1 MILRFS
7 LLNDMLRFL
16 QNNTLALI
24 VLHIFTAKEF
34 SEESILPQTHEFV
47 QMLRGGLKI
56 VKTLQLIV
64 HCASRRR

>member
-7 LLNDMLRFL
+7 LLNDMLTVTFL

-24 VLHIFTAKEF
+24 VLHIFTAKQL

-47 QMLRGGLKI
+47 QMLRIKN
-56 VKTLQLIV
+56 
-64 HCASRRR
+64 C

>member
-1 MILRFS
+1 
-7 LLNDMLRFL
+7 MLTFL

-34 SEESILPQTHEFV
+34 REESILPQTQEFV

-56 VKTLQLIV
+56 VKTV
-64 HCASRRR
+64 